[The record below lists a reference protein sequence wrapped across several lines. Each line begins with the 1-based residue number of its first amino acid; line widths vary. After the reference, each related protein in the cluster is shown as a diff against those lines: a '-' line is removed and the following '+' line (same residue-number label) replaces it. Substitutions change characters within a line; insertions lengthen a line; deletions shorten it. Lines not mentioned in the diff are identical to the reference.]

1 MLGLA
6 LLQRCLMEGRFI
18 SALATEHFQ
27 SFNSLCLTT
36 KCFKTSSK
44 GFLFFVSLYNYKKK
58 KLEYN
63 FIHPDSVQLVGDRHC
78 WDWVQGC

>member
-36 KCFKTSSK
+36 KCFKMSSK
-44 GFLFFVSLYNYKKK
+44 GFLSLFTITKKK

-63 FIHPDSVQLVGDRHC
+63 FIHPGSVQLVGDRHC